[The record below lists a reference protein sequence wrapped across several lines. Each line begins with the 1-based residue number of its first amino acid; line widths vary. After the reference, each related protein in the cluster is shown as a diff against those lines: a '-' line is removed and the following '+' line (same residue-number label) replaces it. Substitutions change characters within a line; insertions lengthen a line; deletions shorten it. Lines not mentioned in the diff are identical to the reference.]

1 MMLSTTTTQV
11 EGVLDP
17 LLGMI
22 HLALLLVPSCGCSL
36 AQVEATLLG
45 GRLGDLLLL
54 LLSELLAFHQ

>member
-22 HLALLLVPSCGCSL
+22 YLALLLVTSCGCSL
-36 AQVEATLLG
+36 AQVEATILG